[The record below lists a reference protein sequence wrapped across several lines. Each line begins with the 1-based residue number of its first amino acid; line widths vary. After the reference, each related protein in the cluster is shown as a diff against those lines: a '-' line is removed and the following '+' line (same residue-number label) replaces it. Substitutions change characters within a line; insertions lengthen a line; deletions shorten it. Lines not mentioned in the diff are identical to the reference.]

1 MQKIGINNFAAIKDA
16 EIEVKNFLI
25 LIGEQASGKST
36 ISKLI
41 YFFKSFRDDLF
52 NQIYTDSSK
61 DYFDSVSDLIFPIR
75 QKFYDYFG
83 STLHFPNFQIRFYY
97 SVEKGKY
104 LTLSLDT
111 NKKLHAQ
118 FSDNFLTD
126 AFRTAVGNIKKLLQK
141 DFDSADILEQLAHEQ
156 NKIKYA
162 QQLAFL
168 INELFESN
176 HTHQLYII
184 EGRNATISYSTLF
197 ENYFFSFFQS
207 KIIEQSK
214 LITEVSKLKR
224 NADEKT
230 MNENL
235 MLDFVKRVSKLKD
248 IFKKFGSFEGLIE
261 SYSDNNS
268 EIKRLVSIKSL
279 VDEILKGQYI
289 IDNSGEKIV
298 VNKTTGEYVFL
309 SNASSGQ
316 KESIRILQDLFL
328 VILENQSVLRI
339 IEEPEAHLFPVA
351 QKHLLELLSL
361 MLNSNANNQL
371 IITTHSPY
379 VLTVI
384 NNLLFASRVISK
396 NAESAKS
403 VEEIIPQQYHLNPD
417 NFSAYSIGNT
427 LMGEIHCEGIFN
439 LKTGLIKQNYL
450 DTVSDMLGGDFNQL
464 YNIHAQK
471 FVREDEN

>member
-1 MQKIGINNFAAIKDA
+1 MQKIKITNFAAIKDA

-52 NQIYTDSSK
+52 NQIYTDTKK
-61 DYFDSVSDLIFPIR
+61 DYFDNVSDLIFSIS

-83 STLHFPNFQIRFYY
+83 STFHLPNFEIRFYY
-97 SVEKGKY
+97 SVEKDKY
-104 LTLSLDT
+104 LNLSLDK

-118 FSDNFLTD
+118 FSNNFLTNTFKNS
-126 AFRTAVGNIKKLLQK
+126 AGQIKKLLQK
-141 DFDSADILEQLAHEQ
+141 DVDSSDIHEHLAHEQ

-162 QQLAFL
+162 QRLSLL

-176 HTHQLYII
+176 HNHQLYII

-197 ENYFFSFFQS
+197 ENYFFADLQN

-214 LITEVSKLKR
+214 LITEESKLER

-248 IFKKFGSFEGLIE
+248 IFKKFGNFEGLIE
-261 SYSDNNS
+261 SYTDNSD
-268 EIKRLVSIKSL
+268 EKKRLNNVKSL
-279 VDEILKGQYI
+279 IDEILKGKYI
-289 IDNSGEKIV
+289 IDNWGEKII
-298 VNKTTGEYVFL
+298 VNKETGEYVYL

-328 VILENQSVLRI
+328 IILENQKVLRI
-339 IEEPEAHLFPVA
+339 IEEPEAHLFPIA
-351 QKHLLELLSL
+351 QKQLIELLCL

-384 NNLLFASRVISK
+384 NNLLFAHRVISK
-396 NAESAKS
+396 NAEATKS
-403 VEEIIPQQYHLNPD
+403 VNEIISQEYHLNPD
-417 NFSAYSIGNT
+417 NFSAYSLGNT
-427 LMGEIHCEGIFN
+427 LIGEIYCENIFN
-439 LKTGLIKQNYL
+439 NKTGLMKQSYL

-464 YNIHAQK
+464 YNIHSQK
-471 FVREDEN
+471 FAK

>member
-1 MQKIGINNFAAIKDA
+1 MQKIKITNFAAIKDA
-16 EIEVKNFLI
+16 EIEVRNFLI

-52 NQIYTDSSK
+52 NNIYTDTKK
-61 DYFDSVSDLIFPIR
+61 DYFDNVSDLIFPIR

-83 STLHFPNFQIRFYY
+83 STFHLPNFEIRFYY
-97 SVEKGKY
+97 SVEKDKY
-104 LTLSLDT
+104 LTLSLDK
-111 NKKLHAQ
+111 NKKLYAQ
-118 FSDNFLTD
+118 FSNNFITKD
-126 AFRTAVGNIKKLLQK
+126 FKISAGQIKKLIHN
-141 DFDSADILEQLAHEQ
+141 DIDTSDIHEHLAHEQ

-162 QQLAFL
+162 QRLSLL

-176 HTHQLYII
+176 QNHQLYII

-197 ENYFFSFFQS
+197 ENYFFADLQN

-214 LITEVSKLKR
+214 LITEESKLKR

-248 IFKKFGSFEGLIE
+248 IFKKFGNFEGLIE
-261 SYSDNNS
+261 SYTDNDN
-268 EIKRLVSIKSL
+268 EKERLNNIKSL
-279 VDEILKGQYI
+279 IDEILKGKYI
-289 IDNSGEKIV
+289 IDNWGEKII
-298 VNKTTGEYVFL
+298 VNKETGEYVYL

-328 VILENQSVLRI
+328 IILENQKVLRI

-351 QKHLLELLSL
+351 QKQLIELLAL
-361 MLNSNANNQL
+361 MLNTNANNQL

-384 NNLLFASRVISK
+384 NNLLFANRVISK
-396 NAESAKS
+396 NSEATKN
-403 VEEIIPQQYHLNPD
+403 VNEIISQEHHLNPD
-417 NFSAYSIGNT
+417 NFSAYSLGNT
-427 LMGEIHCEGIFN
+427 LIGEIYCENIFN
-439 LKTGLIKQNYL
+439 RKTGLIKQSYL

-464 YNIHAQK
+464 YNIHSQIFAK
-471 FVREDEN
+471 